1 MAHLKQKIQ
10 IQADFFVIWEFTIF
24 PPGIFARYFFAY
36 DFPLTIFPPA
46 FHLRFFRPQLN
57 FPTKPYFAMLL

>member
-24 PPGIFARYFFAY
+24 SPCYFSGY
-36 DFPLTIFPPA
+36 DFPRL
-46 FHLRFFRPQLN
+46 FFRSHLN
-57 FPTKPYFAMLL
+57 FSTKPYFAMLL

>member
-10 IQADFFVIWEFTIF
+10 IQVDFFAIWEFTIF
-24 PPGIFARYFFAY
+24 SP
-36 DFPLTIFPPA
+36 TI

-57 FPTKPYFAMLL
+57 FPTKPYFTMLL

>member
-24 PPGIFARYFFAY
+24 PPRIFARYFFAY
-36 DFPLTIFPPA
+36 DFPLAI
-46 FHLRFFRPQLN
+46 FRPHLN

>member
-1 MAHLKQKIQ
+1 MTHLKQKIQ

-46 FHLRFFRPQLN
+46 S
-57 FPTKPYFAMLL
+57 

>member
-24 PPGIFARYFFAY
+24 RLGFSLAIFS
-36 DFPLTIFPPA
+36 PTIFR
-46 FHLRFFRPQLN
+46 LRFFRPHLN
-57 FPTKPYFAMLL
+57 FPTKLYFTMLL

>member
-24 PPGIFARYFFAY
+24 PPGIFARYFS
-36 DFPLTIFPPA
+36 PTIFR
-46 FHLRFFRPQLN
+46 LRFFRPHLN
-57 FPTKPYFAMLL
+57 FPTKPYFTMLL

>member
-24 PPGIFARYFFAY
+24 LPRIFACDFLPEHY
-36 DFPLTIFPPA
+36 DFSPAVFPLA
-46 FHLRFFRPQLN
+46 S
-57 FPTKPYFAMLL
+57 

>member
-1 MAHLKQKIQ
+1 MTHLKQKIQ

-24 PPGIFARYFFAY
+24 ARYFFAY

-46 FHLRFFRPQLN
+46 S
-57 FPTKPYFAMLL
+57 

>member
-36 DFPLTIFPPA
+36 DFPLTIF
-46 FHLRFFRPQLN
+46 RPHLN
-57 FPTKPYFAMLL
+57 FPTKPYFTILL

>member
-24 PPGIFARYFFAY
+24 PPGIFVRYFFAY
-36 DFPLTIFPPA
+36 DFPPTIFPSA
-46 FHLRFFRPQLN
+46 S
-57 FPTKPYFAMLL
+57 